1 MKAIIHNAYG
11 SAEVLHHADVDKPVP
26 GDDQVLVR
34 VRAASVNYG
43 DRVDM
48 HGSPAIARLAL
59 GLRRPRQP
67 VLGRA
72 VAGTVEAVGA
82 KVTGLR
88 VGDEVLG
95 QTNKQGF
102 AEYVAVAETRLAVKP
117 PEVTFAQAATLPI
130 AATTALQGMRLA
142 EAGPGRT
149 VLVNGASGA
158 LGTFAVQLAGLLGA
172 EVTGVCST
180 RNAELVRSI
189 GAHHVIDYTREDL
202 TRGARRFDAVFDLL
216 GNHPL
221 SGFRRVLNPKGV
233 YIASHGNMGTLLGPL
248 PRLVATVATS
258 PFVSQRLRVLIEKP
272 DVEGLAFLAGL
283 VAAGKLAPVIQRT
296 YPLSETA
303 DAIHH
308 LETEHARGKIVLTV

>member
-1 MKAIIHNAYG
+1 MKAIIRQEYG
-11 SAEVLHHADVDKPVP
+11 SAEVLRYADVDKPVP
-26 GDDQVLVR
+26 ADDQVLVR
-34 VRAASVNYG
+34 VRAASINYG

-48 HGSPAIARLAL
+48 HGSPTIARLVL

-72 VAGTVEAVGA
+72 VAGTVEAAGA
-82 KVTGLR
+82 EVTGLR
-88 VGDEVLG
+88 PGDEVFG
-95 QTNKQGF
+95 ETNQQGF
-102 AEYVAVAETRLAVKP
+102 AEYVAVPETRLAVKP

-130 AATTALQGMRLA
+130 AATTALQGLRLA

-158 LGTFAVQLAGLLGA
+158 VGTFAVQLATLLGA

-202 TRGARRFDAVFDLL
+202 TSGTRRFDVVFDLL

-221 SGFRRVLNPKGV
+221 SGFRRMLAPKGV
-233 YIASHGNMGTLLGPL
+233 HIASHGNIGTFFGPL
-248 PRLVATVATS
+248 PRFAAIVAIS
-258 PFVSQRLRVLIEKP
+258 PFLSRRLRVLNNKP
-272 DVEGLAFLAGL
+272 TAEDLAFLSEL
-283 VAAGKLAPVIQRT
+283 VAAGKLTPVIQRT

-303 DAIHH
+303 DAVHH